1 MGGGGKNCTDN
12 QAYISVCVCVVCV
25 CTCVVW
31 CVCVFGIR
39 EIIKNHNIQRFGDDL
54 CPSH

>member
-1 MGGGGKNCTDN
+1 MYVCM
-12 QAYISVCVCVVCV
+12 YVCMCVCVCMYVCMYV
-25 CTCVVW
+25 CMCVL
-31 CVCVFGIR
+31 GIR